1 MDNTRSEQMEKGI
14 DQAKKS
20 YQSPGKLMVL
30 GAIDSVVLS
39 STHAGNDGS
48 PGTTGVLS

>member
-1 MDNTRSEQMEKGI
+1 MDNTRSEQMEQGTK
-14 DQAKKS
+14 QAKKA

-39 STHAGNDGS
+39 STNSGSDGH
-48 PGTTGVLS
+48 PGSSANS